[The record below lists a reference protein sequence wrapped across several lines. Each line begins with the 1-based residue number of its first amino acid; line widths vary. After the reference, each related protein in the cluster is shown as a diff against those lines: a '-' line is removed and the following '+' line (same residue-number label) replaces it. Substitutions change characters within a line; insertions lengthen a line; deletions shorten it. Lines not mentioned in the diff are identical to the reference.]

1 MRRERTDVRRR
12 PSCARAG
19 ERTDNA
25 LKVLVTAQMP
35 EEWFDPLVR
44 VGHDI
49 VLGEGLLDHDGL
61 VGKAREVDAIVSVLT
76 DPIDAAVLESGVGI
90 LARGGQHCRGL
101 RQHRRGACGGTRHR
115 RLQYPGRARCGNG
128 GRHDVPHSRLHAA
141 GECRRICASLGRVTG
156 WGLTNFL
163 GSDLEGS
170 TLGLVGYGRIARAV
184 ERRANG
190 FSMRVLHHTRHDSGR
205 PGFVADLDQLM
216 SESDV
221 ISVHVPLT
229 PETSGLIDARRLRL
243 MRRGGAVVNTARGG
257 IVDEDALVD
266 ALESGELASAG
277 LDVFVGEPH
286 VDARLLSAPHL
297 ILLPHIGSAT
307 WGTRSKMAL
316 LACDDVCRVLD
327 GQAPVNPVHA
337 TAAQPAR

>member
-1 MRRERTDVRRR
+1 
-12 PSCARAG
+12 
-19 ERTDNA
+19 
-25 LKVLVTAQMP
+25 
-35 EEWFDPLVR
+35 
-44 VGHDI
+44 

-76 DPIDAAVLESGVGI
+76 DPIDAAVLESGARGSLRVVGNIAVGYDNIDVVRAAELGIAVCNTPGVLDAATADVTMFLI
-90 LARGGQHCRGL
+90 LACTRRASAAEFAL
-101 RQHRRGACGGTRHR
+101 RSGAW
-115 RLQYPGRARCGNG
+115 
-128 GRHDVPHSRLHAA
+128 
-141 GECRRICASLGRVTG
+141 TG

>member
-1 MRRERTDVRRR
+1 M
-12 PSCARAG
+12 P
-19 ERTDNA
+19 

-61 VGKAREVDAIVSVLT
+61 VDKAREVDAIVSVLT
-76 DPIDAAVLESGVGI
+76 DPIDAAVLESGARGSLRVVGNIAVGYDNIDVVRAAELGIAVCNTPGVLDAATADVTMFLI
-90 LARGGQHCRGL
+90 LACTRRASAAEFAL
-101 RQHRRGACGGTRHR
+101 RSGAW
-115 RLQYPGRARCGNG
+115 
-128 GRHDVPHSRLHAA
+128 
-141 GECRRICASLGRVTG
+141 TG

>member
-1 MRRERTDVRRR
+1 M
-12 PSCARAG
+12 P
-19 ERTDNA
+19 

-76 DPIDAAVLESGVGI
+76 DPIDAAVLESGARGSLRVVGNIAVGYDNIDVVRAAELGIAVCNTPGVLDAATADVTMFLI
-90 LARGGQHCRGL
+90 LACTRRASAAEFAL
-101 RQHRRGACGGTRHR
+101 RSGAW
-115 RLQYPGRARCGNG
+115 
-128 GRHDVPHSRLHAA
+128 
-141 GECRRICASLGRVTG
+141 TG